1 MSNTSLEQ
9 WKRIRSKGKQ
19 HFIWTHG
26 LLLWTLIT
34 GSVVYG
40 LLAEMQVFR
49 VEQITFYA
57 ILGAVGVALIGYW
70 YGCRIWN
77 ENEEAYTQITANSSG
92 DLKMV
97 PKKLEYTSSKKN
109 GNGQSMEQ
117 RKTSPKTL
125 NDYIKEYEQLTFAQ
139 VTRND
144 SRR

>member
-9 WKRIRSKGKQ
+9 WKRIRSRGKQ

-40 LLAEMQVFR
+40 LLAEMQVFS
-49 VEQITFYA
+49 VEQIMFYA
-57 ILGAVGVALIGYW
+57 LLGAVGVAFTGYW
-70 YGCRIWN
+70 YGCRIWK
-77 ENEEAYTQITANSSG
+77 ENEQAYKQITANSSG
-92 DLKMV
+92 DLEMV
-97 PKKLEYTSSKKN
+97 SKKLEYATSKKSD
-109 GNGQSMEQ
+109 NGQSPE
-117 RKTSPKTL
+117 RIKSSPKTL

-139 VTRND
+139 ITRND